1 MKRHFQQIQNSSKF
15 NCFTATV
22 RLAVS
27 VSLYFTNKLQRWQCS
42 VQKVVLAQ
50 EPKIKD
56 RITDG
61 NSPVS
66 TTQQEPLAGLI

>member
-1 MKRHFQQIQNSSKF
+1 MKGHFQRIQKSSKF

-22 RLAVS
+22 RFAVS

-42 VQKVVLAQ
+42 IRKVVLAQ
-50 EPKIKD
+50 EPKIKG

-66 TTQQEPLAGLI
+66 TTQQEQLAGLI